1 MSIHVS
7 DRQLARIERGREPAL
22 IVRSERTKRGYAV
35 ISKDLYD
42 QVHPLLSSIANQ
54 TEAAERGNGH
64 SAEWPDAKNSRR
76 IELIYKKHEGGLT
89 APEKKELATLVIE
102 AERFRDR
109 MTPVRT
115 DILELILAGLK
126 HRPAKKKAKR

>member
-35 ISKDLYD
+35 ISMDLYD

-64 SAEWPDAKNSRR
+64 AAEWTEAKNSRR
-76 IELIYKKHEGGLT
+76 VELFFARRGMRSWLWECFLGQFESVG
-89 APEKKELATLVIE
+89 
-102 AERFRDR
+102 
-109 MTPVRT
+109 
-115 DILELILAGLK
+115 
-126 HRPAKKKAKR
+126 